1 MHIFAETMSLT
12 RSGGKILQEISYNLL
27 LTRSLSV
34 TFAQINGACSL
45 SASAAERAALAGRPA
60 WIQSLGVSAFELH
73 TMQRWTFLKRTPP
86 P

>member
-45 SASAAERAALAGRPA
+45 SASAAEWAALAGRPA

-73 TMQRWTFLKRTPP
+73 TM
-86 P
+86 